1 MFLTLNEKLEMIKL
15 SDEGMLEAKIGQKLG
30 LLCQTVSQV
39 VNIQEKLVR
48 KIQSSSP
55 VNIQGWFPLELTGWI
70 SLQSK
75 GIPHFIVCCFIYMQG
90 HFTDIIYY

>member
-55 VNIQGWFPLELTGWI
+55 VNTQVIRKWNRLIIIDMEKTVVIW
-70 SLQSK
+70 
-75 GIPHFIVCCFIYMQG
+75 
-90 HFTDIIYY
+90 TDQRQIKPATTFR

>member
-55 VNIQGWFPLELTGWI
+55 VNTQVIRKWNRLIIIDMEKTIVIWTGDQTSHNIPLT
-70 SLQSK
+70 K
-75 GIPHFIVCCFIYMQG
+75 V
-90 HFTDIIYY
+90 

>member
-30 LLCQTVSQV
+30 LLCQTVSQA

-55 VNIQGWFPLELTGWI
+55 VNTQVIRKWNRLIIIDMEKTIVIWTGDQTSHNIPLT
-70 SLQSK
+70 K
-75 GIPHFIVCCFIYMQG
+75 V
-90 HFTDIIYY
+90 